1 MKEKRQE
8 LARLCRVA
16 VDRPRWQLGFAV
28 VVSVWTLAWV
38 VGQAFG
44 EPSPLEVLPVRW
56 AGLPTGWLDSTRG
69 WFDGRT
75 GFLAV
80 AGGLL
85 WAMTSPGRQAS
96 ASFGWLAV
104 MAAAEDVG
112 YVAVRW
118 ALLVFAV
125 FLVVMGLVS
134 LTGRRAFVV
143 DRLAVIPRDVARAA
157 ATAVA
162 LSAVVPLVAPGLA
175 LARLVGPYVTRP
187 PRRRVGE
194 PIVRPASAE
203 RPATGAA
210 AGGTAVGTVGATAG
224 ATTGETAGELPKP
237 VPAQRAATTLG
248 SDFRIG
254 SARE

>member
-1 MKEKRQE
+1 MREKRRE
-8 LARLCRVA
+8 LAGLCRVA
-16 VDRPRWQLGFAV
+16 VDRSRWQLGFAA
-28 VVSVWTLAWV
+28 VVSAWSLAWV

-44 EPSPLEVLPVRW
+44 APSPLEVLPVRW
-56 AGLPTGWLDSTRG
+56 AGLPTGWLDATRG

-85 WAMTSPGRQAS
+85 WAMTSASRQAS
-96 ASFGWLAV
+96 ASVGWLAV

-118 ALLVFAV
+118 ALLSLAV

-134 LTGRRAFVV
+134 ITGRRAFVV
-143 DRLAVIPRDVARAA
+143 DRVAVIPRDVARAG

-162 LSAVVPLVAPGLA
+162 LSAVVPLVAPGLV

-187 PRRRVGE
+187 PRRRPGT
-194 PIVRPASAE
+194 PIVRAASAE
-203 RPATGAA
+203 RPRT
-210 AGGTAVGTVGATAG
+210 GGTP
-224 ATTGETAGELPKP
+224 GELPEP
-237 VPAQRAATTLG
+237 VPAQRG
-248 SDFRIG
+248 PR
-254 SARE
+254 

>member
-1 MKEKRQE
+1 VKEKRQE
-8 LARLCRVA
+8 LARLCRIA
-16 VDRPRWQLGFAV
+16 VDRSRWQLGFAV
-28 VVSVWTLAWV
+28 VVSAWSLAWV

-56 AGLPTGWLDSTRG
+56 AGLPTGWLESTRA

-85 WAMTSPGRQAS
+85 WAMTSPGRQSS
-96 ASFGWLAV
+96 ALAGWLAV

-118 ALLVFAV
+118 ALLVLVV
-125 FLVVMGLVS
+125 FLAVMGLVS

-143 DRLAVIPRDVARAA
+143 DRVAVIPRDVARAG

-175 LARLVGPYVTRP
+175 VVRLVGPYVTRP
-187 PRRRVGE
+187 PRRRPGA
-194 PIVRPASAE
+194 PIVGTACAE
-203 RPATGAA
+203 RPSARG
-210 AGGTAVGTVGATAG
+210 AVGGAPA
-224 ATTGETAGELPKP
+224 ETPGELREP
-237 VPAQRAATTLG
+237 VPAQRG
-248 SDFRIG
+248 SR
-254 SARE
+254 

>member
-1 MKEKRQE
+1 MREKRQE
-8 LARLCRVA
+8 LVRLCRVA

-28 VVSVWTLAWV
+28 VVSVWSLAWV

-44 EPSPLEVLPVRW
+44 GPSPLEVLPVRW
-56 AGLPTGWLDSTRG
+56 AGLPTDWLDATRG

-80 AGGLL
+80 VGGLL
-85 WAMTSPGRQAS
+85 WAMTSARRQAS
-96 ASFGWLAV
+96 ALVGWLAV

-118 ALLVFAV
+118 ALLSLAV

-134 LTGRRAFVV
+134 ITGRRAFVV
-143 DRLAVIPRDVARAA
+143 DRIAVIPRDVARAG

-187 PRRRVGE
+187 PRRRAGT
-194 PIVRPASAE
+194 PIVRAASTE
-203 RPATGAA
+203 RRPVADTP
-210 AGGTAVGTVGATAG
+210 
-224 ATTGETAGELPKP
+224 GELAKP
-237 VPAQRAATTLG
+237 VPAQRG
-248 SDFRIG
+248 PR
-254 SARE
+254 

>member
-1 MKEKRQE
+1 MKEKRRE
-8 LARLCRVA
+8 LARLCRIA
-16 VDRPRWQLGFAV
+16 VDRPKWQLGFAA
-28 VVSVWTLAWV
+28 VVSTWSLAWV

-44 EPSPLEVLPVRW
+44 APSPLDVLPVRW
-56 AGLPTGWLDSTRG
+56 AGLPTGWIEATRA

-80 AGGLL
+80 PGGLL

-96 ASFGWLAV
+96 ALVGWLAV

-118 ALLVFAV
+118 ALLALAV
-125 FLVVMGLVS
+125 FLAVMGLVS

-143 DRLAVIPRDVARAA
+143 DRVAVIPRDVARAG

-162 LSAVVPLVAPGLA
+162 LSAVVPLVAPGLV

-187 PRRRVGE
+187 PRRRPGPPIVGVAAAERSPVGGAVGE
-194 PIVRPASAE
+194 TP
-203 RPATGAA
+203 
-210 AGGTAVGTVGATAG
+210 
-224 ATTGETAGELPKP
+224 GELPKP
-237 VPAQRAATTLG
+237 VPAQRG
-248 SDFRIG
+248 SR
-254 SARE
+254 